1 MKIPNS
7 SRIHIENDSVSSN
20 FDLSDKKQNYLF
32 GGNINNKTEQIRLKR
47 NLLQSKYPI
56 KNDDQAES
64 VHDQSE
70 NSLIQEVPETPQIP
84 LITYEEAYNYFNGV
98 ILKEDNNQQEKDDC
112 CSCSSSKTNREKAFI
127 LNLSR
132 IRYNPNN
139 DIHFRILFKIY
150 YFFKKKNC
158 PKEGEHWQDIGFQS
172 DSPEAD
178 LLSVGMFG
186 PLQILFGIDK
196 YPVLYTNLFKY
207 LLVRKCE
214 LYFMVNLISM
224 CKFSLN
230 SLERDLLN
238 DFVNE
243 RESLTRLT
251 NEVYVGMGNE
261 YFKEIQKYGSNNT
274 LTIEYI
280 VKTIKK
286 ISEKRTNVNYFIKN
300 HTSFNNI

>member
-70 NSLIQEVPETPQIP
+70 NSLIQEIPETPQIP

-112 CSCSSSKTNREKAFI
+112 CSCTSSKTNREKAFI

-150 YFFKKKNC
+150 YFFKKRIVQK
-158 PKEGEHWQDIGFQS
+158 KESIG
-172 DSPEAD
+172 
-178 LLSVGMFG
+178 
-186 PLQILFGIDK
+186 
-196 YPVLYTNLFKY
+196 
-207 LLVRKCE
+207 
-214 LYFMVNLISM
+214 
-224 CKFSLN
+224 
-230 SLERDLLN
+230 
-238 DFVNE
+238 
-243 RESLTRLT
+243 
-251 NEVYVGMGNE
+251 
-261 YFKEIQKYGSNNT
+261 
-274 LTIEYI
+274 
-280 VKTIKK
+280 K
-286 ISEKRTNVNYFIKN
+286 I
-300 HTSFNNI
+300 